1 MRKKPYLLG
10 MTKDEAASA
19 LREIGTILELQ
30 GENPFKCRAYHAAA
44 RTLETAPADLA
55 ELVRSDKLGELPGI
69 GEALREKITTLVTTG
84 KLPYLEK
91 LRDSIPAGL
100 LALLDLPGLG
110 PKKLKVLRDKLKIE
124 SREALAEACRDGR
137 LAALEGFGEKTAANL
152 LEAMARRAAYGKL
165 HRLGDALPAA
175 QALLAY
181 LKKCPAVKKAE
192 IGGSLRRGKEVVKDL
207 DLIATSSRPK
217 EVMQA
222 FTSAPQVEKVVAHG
236 ETKSSVIL
244 SGGLP
249 CDLRV
254 VPAEAWAT
262 ALAHFTGCKEHNI
275 AMRQRAIERGLHL
288 SEWGLFQEGSKKAL
302 PLKEEKDLHRALGLE
317 YMPPEIR
324 EDQGE
329 IAAAEKKKLPK
340 LVTREEIRG
349 CLHNHT
355 GASDGQDT
363 LEAMA
368 EAAAK
373 LGLEWLGIADHSRS
387 SFQAHGLDETRLLA
401 QIEAIRAYNKTK
413 PACTLLAG
421 TECDILKGGK
431 LDFPDAVLAELDYVI
446 VSIHA
451 GFSSDEKDN
460 TARLIRAMENP
471 HVTCLGHP
479 TGRLLLEREPYPVN
493 LPKVLEAAAATETWI
508 ELNCNP
514 WRLDLDWRWWHRA
527 RDLGVLC
534 CLNPD
539 AHQTGHLHFLDLG
552 VTVARKGWLRS
563 EDLVNTR
570 TLPQL
575 RKLL

>member
-1 MRKKPYLLG
+1 
-10 MTKDEAASA
+10 MTKDEAAAA

-30 GENPFKCRAYHAAA
+30 GENPFKCRAYQTAA

-55 ELVRSDKLGELPGI
+55 ELVRSGRLAELPGI
-69 GEALREKITTLVTTG
+69 GESLREKIITLVTTG
-84 KLPYLEK
+84 KLPYLQK
-91 LRDSIPAGL
+91 LRASLPPGL
-100 LALLDLPGLG
+100 LPLLDLPGLG
-110 PKKLKVLRDKLKIE
+110 PKKLKVLREKLKIE
-124 SREALAEACRDGR
+124 SRETLEKACQDGR

-152 LEAMARRAAYGKL
+152 LGAIARRAAYGKL
-165 HRLGDALPAA
+165 HRLGEALPVA
-175 QALLAY
+175 QEILAR
-181 LKKCPAVKKAE
+181 LKKCQAVQKAE

-207 DLIATSSRPK
+207 DLIACSSQPA
-217 EVMQA
+217 EVMKI
-222 FTSAPQVEKVVAHG
+222 FTTAPLVEKVVAHG
-236 ETKSSVIL
+236 ETKSSVLL

-254 VPAEAWAT
+254 VPAESWAT
-262 ALAHFTGCKEHNI
+262 ALAHFTGSKEHNI

-288 SEWGLFQEGSKKAL
+288 SEWGLFRNGSKKAL
-302 PLKEEKDLHRALGLE
+302 PLKEEKDLHRALDLA
-317 YMPPEIR
+317 YLPPEIR

-329 IAAAEKKKLPK
+329 IPAAEKKKLPE
-340 LVTREEIRG
+340 LVTRGQIRG

-355 GASDGQDT
+355 IASDGQDT

-368 EAAAK
+368 QAAAD

-387 SFQAHGLDETRLLA
+387 SFQAHGLDEKNLLA
-401 QIEAIRAYNKTK
+401 QINAIRAYNKK
-413 PACTLLAG
+413 RPACHLLAG

-431 LDFPDAVLAELDYVI
+431 LDFSDSILAELDYVI
-446 VSIHA
+446 ASIHA
-451 GFSSDEKDN
+451 GFSSDEKEN
-460 TARLIRAMENP
+460 TARLVRAMENP

-493 LPKVLEAAAATETWI
+493 LLKILEAAAETGTWI

-539 AHQTGHLHFLDLG
+539 AHQTGHLRFLDLG
-552 VTVARKGWLRS
+552 VTVARKGWLRAQ
-563 EDLVNTR
+563 DVVNTR
-570 TLPQL
+570 TLAQL
-575 RKLL
+575 KKLL

>member
-1 MRKKPYLLG
+1 
-10 MTKDEAASA
+10 MTKDEAAAA

-44 RTLETAPADLA
+44 RTLETAPTDLG
-55 ELVRSDKLGELPGI
+55 ELVRSGRLGELPGI
-69 GEALREKITTLVTTG
+69 GESLREKIVTLVTTG

-91 LRDSIPAGL
+91 LRASIPPGL

-110 PKKLKVLRDKLKIE
+110 PKKLKVLREKLKIE
-124 SREALAEACRDGR
+124 SQASLEKACRDGR
-137 LAALEGFGEKTAANL
+137 LASLEGFGEKTAANL
-152 LEAMARRAAYGKL
+152 LEAISRRAAYGKL
-165 HRLGDALPAA
+165 HRLGDALPIA
-175 QALLAY
+175 QDLLAR
-181 LKKCPAVKKAE
+181 LKKCQAVQKAE

-207 DLIATSSRPK
+207 DLIVSSPRPQ
-217 EVMQA
+217 EVMKA
-222 FTSAPQVEKVVAHG
+222 FTTAPQVEKVVSHG
-236 ETKSSVIL
+236 ETKSSVLL

-254 VPAEAWAT
+254 VPPESWAT

-275 AMRQRAIERGLHL
+275 ALRQRAIDRGLHL
-288 SEWGLFQEGSKKAL
+288 SEWGLFKQGSKKTL
-302 PLKEEKDLHRALGLE
+302 PLKEEKDLHRALGLD

-329 IAAAEKKKLPK
+329 IEAAEKKKLPI
-340 LVTREEIRG
+340 LITYDEIRG

-355 GASDGQDT
+355 VASDGQDT

-368 EAAAK
+368 KAGAD

-387 SFQAHGLDETRLLA
+387 SFQAHGLDEKKLLS
-401 QIEAIRAYNKTK
+401 QVEAIRAYNKKK

-431 LDFPDAVLAELDYVI
+431 LDFPDSILAALDYVI
-446 VSIHA
+446 ASIHA

-460 TARLIRAMENP
+460 TSRLIRAMENP
-471 HVTCLGHP
+471 RVTCLGHP
-479 TGRLLLEREPYPVN
+479 TGRLLLEREPYPLNMTEV
-493 LPKVLEAAAATETWI
+493 LKVAAATGTWI

-539 AHQTGHLHFLDLG
+539 AHQTGHLRFLDLG
-552 VTVARKGWLRS
+552 VTVARKGWLRAQ
-563 EDLVNTR
+563 DVVNTR
-570 TLPQL
+570 TLAQL

>member
-1 MRKKPYLLG
+1 

-30 GENPFKCRAYHAAA
+30 GENPFKCRAYHTAA

-55 ELVRSDKLGELPGI
+55 DLVRSNRLDDLPGI
-69 GEALREKITTLVTTG
+69 GESLREKIVVLVTTG

-91 LRDSIPAGL
+91 LRASLPPGL
-100 LALLDLPGLG
+100 LPLLDLPGLG
-110 PKKLKVLRDKLKIE
+110 PKKLKVLREKLKIE
-124 SREALAEACRDGR
+124 SREALEKACRDGR
-137 LAALEGFGEKTAANL
+137 LAALEGFGEKTATNL
-152 LEAMARRAAYGKL
+152 LDAIARRAAYGKL
-165 HRLGDALPAA
+165 HRLGDALPIA
-175 QALLAY
+175 QDLLAQ
-181 LKKCPAVKKAE
+181 LKKCRAVQKAE

-207 DLIATSSRPK
+207 DLIACSSRPT
-217 EVMQA
+217 EVMKA
-222 FTSAPQVEKVVAHG
+222 FTTAPQVEKVVSHG
-236 ETKSSVIL
+236 ETKSSVLL

-254 VPAEAWAT
+254 VPTASWAT
-262 ALAHFTGCKEHNI
+262 ALAHFTGSKEHNI

-288 SEWGLFQEGSKKAL
+288 SEWGLFQKESKKAL
-302 PLKEEKDLHRALGLE
+302 PLKEEKDLHRALGLD
-317 YMPPEIR
+317 YISPEIR

-329 IAAAEKKKLPK
+329 IPAAEKKKLPD
-340 LVTREEIRG
+340 LLTRDEIRG

-355 GASDGQDT
+355 VASDGQDT

-368 EAAAK
+368 KAATA

-387 SFQAHGLDETRLLA
+387 SFQAHGLDAKKLEA
-401 QIEAIRAYNKTK
+401 QIEAIRAYNQKR
-413 PACTLLAG
+413 PACILLAG

-431 LDFPDAVLAELDYVI
+431 LDFADSVLAELDYVI
-446 VSIHA
+446 ASIHA

-460 TARLIRAMENP
+460 TDRLIRAMENP
-471 HVTCLGHP
+471 RVTCLGHP

-493 LPKVLEAAAATETWI
+493 LPKVLEVAAKTGTWI

-514 WRLDLDWRWWHRA
+514 WRLDLDWRWWHCA

-534 CLNPD
+534 CINPD
-539 AHQTGHLHFLDLG
+539 AHKTEHLRFLDIG
-552 VTVARKGWLRS
+552 VTVARKGWLRAQ
-563 EDLVNTR
+563 DVVNTR